1 MKKQPWTGEL
11 SSPPHLPT
19 TPTLGILSY
28 EMVLAVCVCLV
39 EVGHVLFCNE
49 LAVMKGK
56 RKRGNRGRGG
66 DLNHLVLVFMIF
78 WLIF

>member
-1 MKKQPWTGEL
+1 MAGEL

-19 TPTLGILSY
+19 VGILELGMGVS
-28 EMVLAVCVCLV
+28 V
-39 EVGHVLFCNE
+39 EVGHGLFCNE

-78 WLIF
+78 LLIF